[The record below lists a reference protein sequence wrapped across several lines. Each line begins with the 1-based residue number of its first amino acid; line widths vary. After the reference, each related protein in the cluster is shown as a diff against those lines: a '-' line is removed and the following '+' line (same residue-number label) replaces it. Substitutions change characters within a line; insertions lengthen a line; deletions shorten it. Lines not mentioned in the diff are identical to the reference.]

1 MNNVEQCDQPE
12 HEEEEGVDIELKV
25 LLLVTPVGF
34 VLGGGVVTSVV
45 QLDLH

>member
-12 HEEEEGVDIELKV
+12 HEEEEGVDIELEV
-25 LLLVTPVGF
+25 LLLVTPVGL